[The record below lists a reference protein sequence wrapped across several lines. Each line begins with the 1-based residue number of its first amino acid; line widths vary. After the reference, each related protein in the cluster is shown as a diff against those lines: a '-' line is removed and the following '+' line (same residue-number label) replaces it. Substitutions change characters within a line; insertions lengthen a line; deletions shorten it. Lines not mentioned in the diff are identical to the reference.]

1 MELLLFFFSNIHSVI
16 FHPSLRKAN
25 IYPRLLR
32 WRSGKDS
39 ASQAG
44 DKGSIP
50 GLGRFPGEGNGNSL
64 QYSCLGNA
72 MDRGSWQATVHGVT
86 RVRHALATELQQQ
99 QPLYKE
105 VVFSL
110 GAILSVLPSLQP
122 RLN

>member
-1 MELLLFFFSNIHSVI
+1 MELLLFFFSNIHSVT

-25 IYPRLLR
+25 IYPRLHR
-32 WRSGKDS
+32 WRSGKES

-44 DKGSIP
+44 NKVLIP
-50 GLGRFPGEGNGNSL
+50 GLGRFPGEGNGNSI

-110 GAILSVLPSLQP
+110 GAILLAPPAFQP
-122 RLN
+122 KLN

>member
-1 MELLLFFFSNIHSVI
+1 MELLLFFFSNIHSVT
-16 FHPSLRKAN
+16 FHPSLSKAN
-25 IYPRLLR
+25 IYPRLPR
-32 WRSGKDS
+32 GHSGKES

-64 QYSCLGNA
+64 QYYCLGNA

-110 GAILSVLPSLQP
+110 GAILPAPPSLQP